1 MQSLNN
7 VTDLGI
13 LAVTHLSAFYQL
25 IDQLFVE
32 SPTRSIEMC
41 NCAIV
46 QIVIWKDRAKKSHPR
61 AKKRKNEEFNQR
73 YKLRRIKNRTV
84 LYLR

>member
-13 LAVTHLSAFYQL
+13 LRVTHLSAFYQL

-32 SPTRSIEMC
+32 SPTRSIEMQLC
-41 NCAIV
+41 NCSNCYLERQSQKITS
-46 QIVIWKDRAKKSHPR
+46 QSEKKE
-61 AKKRKNEEFNQR
+61 KRG
-73 YKLRRIKNRTV
+73 V
-84 LYLR
+84 

>member
-13 LAVTHLSAFYQL
+13 LVVTHLSAFYQL

-32 SPTRSIEMC
+32 SPTRSIEMQLC
-41 NCAIV
+41 NCSNCYLER
-46 QIVIWKDRAKKSHPR
+46 QSQKKSHPR
-61 AKKRKNEEFNQR
+61 AKKGKTRSLIRDTN
-73 YKLRRIKNRTV
+73 
-84 LYLR
+84 

>member
-13 LAVTHLSAFYQL
+13 LVVTHLSAFYQL

-32 SPTRSIEMC
+32 SPTRSIEMQLC
-41 NCAIV
+41 NCSNCYLERQSQKITS
-46 QIVIWKDRAKKSHPR
+46 QSEKKEKTRSLIR
-61 AKKRKNEEFNQR
+61 DTN
-73 YKLRRIKNRTV
+73 
-84 LYLR
+84 

>member
-41 NCAIV
+41 NCSNCYLERQSQKITS
-46 QIVIWKDRAKKSHPR
+46 QSEKKE
-61 AKKRKNEEFNQR
+61 KRG
-73 YKLRRIKNRTV
+73 V
-84 LYLR
+84 

>member
-13 LAVTHLSAFYQL
+13 LVVTHLSAFYQL
-25 IDQLFVE
+25 TDQLFVE
-32 SPTRSIEMC
+32 SPTRFIEMQLC
-41 NCAIV
+41 NCSNCYLKRQSQKITS
-46 QIVIWKDRAKKSHPR
+46 QSE
-61 AKKRKNEEFNQR
+61 KRKNEEFNQR